1 MGFRQ
6 VGESLDFAE
15 CVAGFRG
22 DPALTGRRAGA
33 VSRIVGVTDE
43 RWPAL
48 LEQAWSA
55 VAGETAVPAE
65 LHVEGPPAGELPSTL
80 PVADAALA
88 CTGAALLAAAALGAR
103 RSGGR
108 PVVALRAEHVAAAV
122 RSEAYL
128 RVGGQPLGPG
138 FAPLSRFWRA
148 ADGWVRTHA
157 NYPWHRRALL
167 AALGLAPELAGP
179 ELAPELAGAGPE
191 LAGPELAPELAPE
204 PSADTVAS
212 AIAELP
218 ATEVEDRVVAAGG
231 VAAAL
236 RRPQQW
242 LAHPHGAVVAEQPL
256 VATTHHPGAPSRR
269 RTPAG
274 PTPGAAHIPDR
285 ELPAAGLRVLD
296 LTRVIA
302 GPVATRYLAA
312 LGADVL
318 RLDPPD
324 RPELPLHRYDG
335 LVGKRSGLLDAATPD
350 GLHRLH
356 ELLAGAD
363 VLVHGYRPGAL
374 ARFGLDGAELVRR
387 HPGLVVVTMSAW
399 GSRGPWGDRRG
410 FDSIVQSAVGIAARE
425 SPDGDRPDARPGA
438 LPCQLLDHGTGYL
451 CAAAALDGLRRQA
464 EVGGTWVR
472 ELSLARTAHWLLGEP
487 ATERGPAVPAT
498 ERRPAVPATDT
509 TWLTEVPSTDGPVTT
524 VAPPGSLDGTPLRWP
539 ELPLRYGTD
548 AARW

>member
-1 MGFRQ
+1 VADAERQ
-6 VGESLDFAE
+6 
-15 CVAGFRG
+15 
-22 DPALTGRRAGA
+22 T
-33 VSRIVGVTDE
+33 
-43 RWPAL
+43 L
-48 LEQAWSA
+48 LGQAWSA

-65 LHVEGPPAGELPSTL
+65 LHVEGPPSGELPSTL

-88 CTGAALLAAAALGAR
+88 CTGVALLAAAALGAQ
-103 RSGGR
+103 RSGGQRSDGR
-108 PVVALRAEHVAAAV
+108 PVVSLRAEQVAAAV

-128 RVGGQPLGPG
+128 RVDGAPLGPG

-167 AALGLAPELAGP
+167 AALR
-179 ELAPELAGAGPE
+179 
-191 LAGPELAPELAPE
+191 LAPE
-204 PSADTVAS
+204 PAAVAGVAAEDPTVDTVAS

-236 RRPQQW
+236 RRPEQW
-242 LAHPHGAVVAEQPL
+242 LAHPHGAVVAKQPV
-256 VATTHHPGAPSRR
+256 VATTHFPTGAPRR
-269 RTPAG
+269 RHTAD
-274 PTPGAAHIPDR
+274 PTP
-285 ELPAAGLRVLD
+285 LPAAGIRVLD

-324 RPELPLHRYDG
+324 RPELPLHRLDG
-335 LVGKRSGLLDAATPD
+335 LVGKRSALVDAATPD
-350 GLHRLH
+350 GGQQLH

-374 ARFGLDGAELVRR
+374 ARFGLDGAELARR
-387 HPGLVVVTMSAW
+387 HPGLVVVTLSAW
-399 GSRGPWGDRRG
+399 GSEGPWGDRRG

-425 SPDGDRPDARPGA
+425 SPDGDRPGA

-451 CAAAALDGLRRQA
+451 CAAAALDGLRRQG

-487 ATERGPAVPAT
+487 ATER
-498 ERRPAVPATDT
+498 RPAVPATDSD
-509 TWLTEVPSTDGPVTT
+509 WLTEVPSADGPVTT
-524 VAPPGSLDGTPLRWP
+524 VTPPGSLDGTPLRWP

>member
-1 MGFRQ
+1 
-6 VGESLDFAE
+6 
-15 CVAGFRG
+15 
-22 DPALTGRRAGA
+22 LTGRQAGA
-33 VSRIVGVTDE
+33 VSRIVGVTDA

-55 VAGETAVPAE
+55 VAGETAVPGE
-65 LHVEGPPAGELPSTL
+65 LRVEGPPAGELPSTL

-88 CTGAALLAAAALGAR
+88 CTAAALLAAAALGAR

-108 PVVALRAEHVAAAV
+108 RVVSLRAEHVAAAV

-128 RVGGQPLGPG
+128 RVGGEPLGPG

-167 AALGLAPELAGP
+167 AALGFAPELAS
-179 ELAPELAGAGPE
+179 ES
-191 LAGPELAPELAPE
+191 
-204 PSADTVAS
+204 SADTVAS

-236 RRPQQW
+236 RRPDQW
-242 LAHPHGAVVAEQPL
+242 LAHPHGTVVAEQPL

-269 RTPAG
+269 RAPDD
-274 PTPGAAHIPDR
+274 GARTGGARTGGARTSDR
-285 ELPAAGLRVLD
+285 ELPAAGIRVLD

-335 LVGKRSGLLDAATPD
+335 LVGKRSALLDAATPD
-350 GLHRLH
+350 GLRRLH

-374 ARFGLDGAELVRR
+374 ARFGLDGAGLARR
-387 HPGLVVVTMSAW
+387 HPGLVVVAMSAW
-399 GSRGPWGDRRG
+399 GSRGPWGGRRG

-487 ATERGPAVPAT
+487 ATER
-498 ERRPAVPATDT
+498 RPAVPASDI

>member
-1 MGFRQ
+1 MADAERQ
-6 VGESLDFAE
+6 
-15 CVAGFRG
+15 
-22 DPALTGRRAGA
+22 T
-33 VSRIVGVTDE
+33 
-43 RWPAL
+43 L

-55 VAGETAVPAE
+55 VAGETAAPAE
-65 LHVEGPPAGELPSTL
+65 LHVEGAPSGELPSTL
-80 PVADAALA
+80 PVAAVALA
-88 CTGAALLAAAALGAR
+88 CTGAALLAAAALGAQR
-103 RSGGR
+103 SGAQRSGGR
-108 PVVALRAEHVAAAV
+108 HSGGQGSGGPLVVSLRAEQVAAAV

-128 RVGGQPLGPG
+128 RVDGAPLGPG

-167 AALGLAPELAGP
+167 AALGLTADPAALDPAAPDPAAGD
-179 ELAPELAGAGPE
+179 AAAG
-191 LAGPELAPELAPE
+191 E
-204 PSADTVAS
+204 PTVDTVAG

-236 RRPQQW
+236 RRPEQW
-242 LAHPHGAVVAEQPL
+242 LAHPHGAVVAKQPL
-256 VATTHHPGAPSRR
+256 VATTHYPTGAPRR
-269 RTPAG
+269 RPAAD
-274 PTPGAAHIPDR
+274 PVP
-285 ELPAAGLRVLD
+285 LPAAGVRVLD

-335 LVGKRSGLLDAATPD
+335 LVGKRSALVDAATPD
-350 GLHRLH
+350 GAQQLH

-374 ARFGLDGAELVRR
+374 TRFGLDGAELARR
-387 HPGLVVVTMSAW
+387 HPGLVVVALSAW
-399 GSRGPWGDRRG
+399 GSEGPWGGRRG

-425 SPDGDRPDARPGA
+425 SPDGDRPGA
-438 LPCQLLDHGTGYL
+438 LPCQLLDHGSGYL

-487 ATERGPAVPAT
+487 ATER
-498 ERRPAVPATDT
+498 RPAVPATDRD
-509 TWLTEVPSTDGPVTT
+509 WLTEVPSADGPVTT
-524 VAPPGSLDGTPLRWP
+524 VTPPGSLDGSPLRWP

>member
-1 MGFRQ
+1 VADAERQ
-6 VGESLDFAE
+6 
-15 CVAGFRG
+15 
-22 DPALTGRRAGA
+22 T
-33 VSRIVGVTDE
+33 
-43 RWPAL
+43 L
-48 LEQAWSA
+48 LGQAWSS
-55 VAGETAVPAE
+55 VAGESAVPAE
-65 LHVEGPPAGELPSTL
+65 LRVEGPPSGELPSTL

-88 CTGAALLAAAALGAR
+88 CTGVALLAAAALGAQ
-103 RSGGR
+103 RSGAQRSGGQRSGGQGSDGR
-108 PVVALRAEHVAAAV
+108 PVVSLRAEQVAAAV

-128 RVGGQPLGPG
+128 RVDGAPLEPG

-167 AALGLAPELAGP
+167 AALRLAP
-179 ELAPELAGAGPE
+179 APA
-191 LAGPELAPELAPE
+191 APE
-204 PSADTVAS
+204 PAAVAGVAAEDPMVDTVAS

-218 ATEVEDRVVAAGG
+218 ATEVEDRVVVAGG

-236 RRPQQW
+236 RHPEQW
-242 LAHPHGAVVAEQPL
+242 LAHPHGAVVAKQPL
-256 VATTHHPGAPSRR
+256 VATTHYPTGAPRR
-269 RTPAG
+269 RRHTAD
-274 PTPGAAHIPDR
+274 PTP
-285 ELPAAGLRVLD
+285 LPAAGIRVLD

-324 RPELPLHRYDG
+324 RPELPLHRLDG
-335 LVGKRSGLLDAATPD
+335 LVGKRSALVDAASPD
-350 GLHRLH
+350 GGQQLHD
-356 ELLAGAD
+356 LLAGAD

-374 ARFGLDGAELVRR
+374 ARFGLDGAELARR
-387 HPGLVVVTMSAW
+387 HPGLVVVTLSAW
-399 GSRGPWGDRRG
+399 GSEGPWGDRRG

-425 SPDGDRPDARPGA
+425 SPDGDRPGA

-487 ATERGPAVPAT
+487 ATERRPAVPAT
-498 ERRPAVPATDT
+498 ESD
-509 TWLTEVPSTDGPVTT
+509 WLTEVPSADGPVTT
-524 VAPPGSLDGTPLRWP
+524 VTPPGSLDSTPLRWP

>member
-1 MGFRQ
+1 LG
-6 VGESLDFAE
+6 
-15 CVAGFRG
+15 
-22 DPALTGRRAGA
+22 
-33 VSRIVGVTDE
+33 
-43 RWPAL
+43 
-48 LEQAWSA
+48 QAWSA

-65 LHVEGPPAGELPSTL
+65 LHVEGPLAGELPSTL

-88 CTGAALLAAAALGAR
+88 CTGAALLAAAALGAQ
-103 RSGGR
+103 RSSGPGSRGQRSRGGR
-108 PVVALRAEHVAAAV
+108 VVALRAEQVAAAV

-128 RVGGQPLGPG
+128 RVDGEPLGPG

-148 ADGWVRTHA
+148 ADGWVRTHG

-167 AALGLAPELAGP
+167 AAL
-179 ELAPELAGAGPE
+179 ELAPQPA
-191 LAGPELAPELAPE
+191 APE
-204 PSADTVAS
+204 PAVDAVAS

-236 RRPQQW
+236 RSPEQW
-242 LAHPHGAVVAEQPL
+242 LAHPHGAVVAGQPL
-256 VATTHHPGAPSRR
+256 VAATHYPAGAPRR
-269 RTPAG
+269 RTP
-274 PTPGAAHIPDR
+274 DS
-285 ELPAAGLRVLD
+285 LPAAGIRVLD

-335 LVGKRSGLLDAATPD
+335 LVGKRSALLDAATPQ
-350 GLHRLH
+350 GAQQLH

-374 ARFGLDGAELVRR
+374 AKFGLDGPELARR
-387 HPGLVVVTMSAW
+387 HPGLVVVALSAW
-399 GSRGPWGDRRG
+399 GSQGPWGDRRG
-410 FDSIVQSAVGIAARE
+410 FDSIVQAAVGIAARE
-425 SPDGDRPDARPGA
+425 SPDGDRPAARPGA

-487 ATERGPAVPAT
+487 ATER
-498 ERRPAVPATDT
+498 RPAVPATDT
-509 TWLTEVPSTDGPVTT
+509 SWLTEVPSADGPVTT
-524 VAPPGSLDGTPLRWP
+524 VTPPGSLDGTPLRWTG
-539 ELPLRYGTD
+539 LPLRYGTD
-548 AARW
+548 PARW

>member
-1 MGFRQ
+1 
-6 VGESLDFAE
+6 
-15 CVAGFRG
+15 
-22 DPALTGRRAGA
+22 
-33 VSRIVGVTDE
+33 
-43 RWPAL
+43 L
-48 LEQAWSA
+48 LGQAWSA
-55 VAGETAVPAE
+55 VAGETAAPTE
-65 LHVEGPPAGELPSTL
+65 LHVEGPAAGELPSTL
-80 PVADAALA
+80 PVAAAALA
-88 CTGAALLAAAALGAR
+88 CTGAALLAAAALGAQ
-103 RSGGR
+103 RSGAQRSGAQRCGAQRGR
-108 PVVALRAEHVAAAV
+108 VVSLRAEQVAAAV
-122 RSEAYL
+122 RSEVYL
-128 RVGGQPLGPG
+128 RVDGEPLGPG

-148 ADGWVRTHA
+148 ADGWVRTHG

-167 AALGLAPELAGP
+167 AALRLTPESADP
-179 ELAPELAGAGPE
+179 AQ
-191 LAGPELAPELAPE
+191 E
-204 PSADTVAS
+204 PSVDTVAS
-212 AIAELP
+212 AIAELS

-231 VAAAL
+231 VAAA
-236 RRPQQW
+236 RRGPEQW
-242 LAHPHGAVVAEQPL
+242 LVHPHGAVVAGQPL
-256 VATTHHPGAPSRR
+256 VATTHYPTGAPRR
-269 RTPAG
+269 R
-274 PTPGAAHIPDR
+274 PTPDRPTPDHSGTAT
-285 ELPAAGLRVLD
+285 LPAAGIRVLD

-335 LVGKRSGLLDAATPD
+335 LVGKRSALLDAATPD
-350 GLHRLH
+350 GAQRLH

-374 ARFGLDGAELVRR
+374 ARFGLDGSELALR
-387 HPGLVVVTMSAW
+387 HPGLVVVAMSAW
-399 GSRGPWGDRRG
+399 GSQGPWGDRRG

-472 ELSLARTAHWLLGEP
+472 ELSLARTAHWLLG
-487 ATERGPAVPAT
+487 APAT

-509 TWLTEVPSTDGPVTT
+509 SWLTEVPSADGPVTT
-524 VAPPGSLDGTPLRWP
+524 VTPPGSLDGTPLRWP

-548 AARW
+548 PARW